1 MIILGIE
8 TSCDETAISIIET
21 EGKIGE
27 DFKLKILANETLSQI
42 ELHRKY
48 GGVFPT
54 LAKREHSLNLTP
66 LFIRT
71 INTSGLLKE
80 LVNKNHESSLP
91 FEALCEEGNKGEEE
105 GKNNLTTLN
114 FSRSA
119 RSSIA
124 RQLKS
129 LLAREPEMWQIFE
142 KEILPLEK
150 PKIDVIAVTKG
161 PGLEPALWTGINF
174 AKALSLLWQIPIIPI
189 NHMEGHILVSLLK
202 SETKNHES
210 RIMNQEKE
218 GENENEEVRIK
229 NKGGEKENE
238 ELGIKNR
245 GGEEKEKKENLTSY
259 NLQPT
264 THNFPSLALLISGG
278 HTELVLMKDWFKY
291 EIIGKTKDDAVGEAF
306 DKVARILGLPY
317 PGGPEISK
325 LAEKWQKENKKG
337 LGIKL
342 PRPMIH
348 SGDLDFSF
356 SGLKTAVLYTVK
368 KIPTL
373 TDDIKEE
380 IAYEFENA
388 VAETIV
394 SKIEKAVSE
403 RDIKSIVV
411 GGGVIANKR
420 LREELKKTAEKLG
433 VEIFIPE
440 ISHSTDNA
448 LMIATVCGAKISFNK
463 EIMEKNQDLNWSA
476 DGNWRV
482 DK

>member
-1 MIILGIE
+1 MNILGIE

-21 EGKIGE
+21 EGKVGE
-27 DFKLKILANETLSQI
+27 NFKLKILANETLSQI

-48 GGVFPT
+48 GGVFPA

-71 INTSGLLKE
+71 INASGLLKE
-80 LVNKNHESSLP
+80 LVNKNQESRIMNQEQNTEDLSTFLATRDP
-91 FEALCEEGNKGEEE
+91 AKREILK
-105 GKNNLTTLN
+105 
-114 FSRSA
+114 
-119 RSSIA
+119 
-124 RQLKS
+124 LKS
-129 LLAREPEMWQIFE
+129 LLAREPEMWQMFE
-142 KEILPLEK
+142 KEILPLDK

-174 AKALSLLWQIPIIPI
+174 AKALSLLWQIPIMPI

-202 SETKNHES
+202 
-210 RIMNQEKE
+210 KE

-229 NKGGEKENE
+229 NEGGEKEDENE
-238 ELGIKNR
+238 NKDLSPDVDKAESGSSILMNQ
-245 GGEEKEKKENLTSY
+245 NWD
-259 NLQPT
+259 
-264 THNFPSLALLISGG
+264 FPALALLISGG

-368 KIPTL
+368 KIPDL

-380 IAYEFENA
+380 ISYEFENA
-388 VAETIV
+388 VTETIM

-420 LREELKKTAEKLG
+420 LREELRKTAEKLG